1 MIRQRQRSRS
11 ASDTRLQRA
20 SWVLHA
26 DDLGMSHSV
35 NTATFEALEKGWIT
49 SASILIP
56 CPWFPE
62 VARFARAAHGARA

>member
-1 MIRQRQRSRS
+1 
-11 ASDTRLQRA
+11 
-20 SWVLHA
+20 VLHA

-62 VARFARAAHGARA
+62 DDLSQSLVSAQSNRAADALS